1 MAAIPDGPS
10 ERLKEVNEDTYKI
23 LVADDEPTI
32 RELMRLVLERDGHT
46 VKTANDGEQALKMLQ
61 EERFDFLL
69 SDIQMPRMDG
79 IELLRRAKALHP
91 DLTAILITG
100 FGTIETA
107 VEAMK
112 SGASDFLT
120 KPIREPDQI
129 PLIFRRARRFHL
141 LQNEVK
147 ALRELNHLQDEFL
160 ALLSHELRTPLT
172 NIGGS
177 LEAMQDLFRDE
188 ISDNVMEMLS
198 TASEGVTALS
208 RIVESLLLMADLQ
221 NDRVLLDKQRVG
233 LVHLLEDASERIL
246 AAGEGKV
253 ELLLEKAGE
262 EVLVDVDYKLFTRAV
277 GNIIENAVKFNP
289 GKENLRIT
297 ARVSDNDGTVHLSI
311 SNNGRPIR
319 EEDCERIFRRF
330 KQEEHYMTR
339 TCGGIGLGLPITRTI
354 VEKHGGEIKV
364 SCNDEEEVTFD
375 IELPMAR

>member
-1 MAAIPDGPS
+1 MS
-10 ERLKEVNEDTYKI
+10 EDTYKI

-32 RELMRLVLERDGHT
+32 RELMQLVLERDGHT

-147 ALRELNHLQDEFL
+147 ALRELNRLQDEFL

-172 NIGGS
+172 NIGGC

-221 NDRVLLDKQRVG
+221 NDRVLLDKQHVG

-319 EEDCERIFRRF
+319 EEDCEKIFRRF

-354 VEKHGGEIKV
+354 VEKHGGGIKV

-375 IELPMAR
+375 IELPTAR

>member
-1 MAAIPDGPS
+1 MS
-10 ERLKEVNEDTYKI
+10 EDTYKI

-32 RELMRLVLERDGHT
+32 RELMQLVLERDGHT

-129 PLIFRRARRFHL
+129 PLIFQRARRFHL

-147 ALRELNHLQDEFL
+147 ALRELNRLQDEFL

-172 NIGGS
+172 NIGGC

-198 TASEGVTALS
+198 TAAEGVTALS

-319 EEDCERIFRRF
+319 EEDCEKIFRRF

-375 IELPMAR
+375 IELPTAQ

>member
-1 MAAIPDGPS
+1 MAAIPDGPP

-32 RELMRLVLERDGHT
+32 RELMQLVLEHDGHT

-69 SDIQMPRMDG
+69 SDIQMPCMDG
-79 IELLRRAKALHP
+79 IELLRRAKALYP
-91 DLTAILITG
+91 DMTAILITG

-129 PLIFRRARRFHL
+129 PLIFRRAKRFHL

-147 ALRELNHLQDEFL
+147 ALRELNRLQDEFL

-172 NIGGS
+172 SIRGC
-177 LEAMQDLFRDE
+177 LDAMQDLFRDE

-198 TASEGVTALS
+198 AAAEGVTALS
-208 RIVESLLLMADLQ
+208 RIVESLLLIAGLQ
-221 NDRVLLDKQRVG
+221 NDRILLDKQRVG
-233 LVHLLEDASERIL
+233 LVRLLEDVSERIL
-246 AAGEGKV
+246 TAGEGKA
-253 ELLLEKAGE
+253 ELLLETAGD

-289 GKENLRIT
+289 GKEDLRIT
-297 ARVSDNDGTVHLSI
+297 ARVSDKDGTVYLSI

-319 EEDCERIFRRF
+319 EEDREEIFRRF

-339 TCGGIGLGLPITRTI
+339 TCEGMGLGLPITRTI

-375 IELPMAR
+375 IELPTAR